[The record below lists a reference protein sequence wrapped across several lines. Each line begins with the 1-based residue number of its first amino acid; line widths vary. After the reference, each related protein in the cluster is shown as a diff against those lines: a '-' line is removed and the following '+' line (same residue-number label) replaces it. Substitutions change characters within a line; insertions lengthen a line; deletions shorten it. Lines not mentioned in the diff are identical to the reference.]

1 MVMEIAKKHQGSTV
15 ETITLEVPA
24 EFNFD
29 HCLKFLNRSTKE
41 CLHRVNGNRWIKLL
55 KLGGQLVLINVYAV
69 ENQLCIDLQVSLNSS
84 QKQQLI
90 EYLEQVFDLKRDLAQ
105 FYRAMAQDPIM
116 SPLVDS
122 YYGLR
127 LIGIPELFE
136 ALCWSVIGQQI
147 NLSFAY
153 DLKRRLVE
161 EIGEKL
167 SVDQKDYY
175 LFPSPSAVASLNPED
190 FVPWKFSAAKAKYL
204 IAVAQ
209 EMVNG
214 GLTKEELL
222 QMSFQQ
228 AFTRLTSI
236 KGIGP
241 WSANYVLMKCLG
253 QPAAFPSTDVGLQ
266 NAVKNLW
273 ALDRKPSMDEL
284 EELRTQWSPWE
295 GYATFYLWHSLIA

>member
-1 MVMEIAKKHQGSTV
+1 MVMEIAKNPESTL
-15 ETITLEVPA
+15 ETITLGVPD

-41 CLHRVNGNRWIKLL
+41 CLHRVHGSSWIKLV
-55 KLGGQLVLINVYAV
+55 KLSGQLVLIKVYAV
-69 ENQLCIDLQVSLNSS
+69 ENQLYVDLHAPLSFS

-90 EYLEQVFDLKRDLAQ
+90 EYLEQVFDLRRDLTQ
-105 FYRAMAQDPIM
+105 FYLAMVQDPIM

-122 YYGLR
+122 YHGLR
-127 LIGIPELFE
+127 LIGMPELFE

-161 EIGEKL
+161 EKGEKL
-167 SVDQKDYY
+167 TVDQKDYY
-175 LFPSPSAVASLNPED
+175 LFPSPFVVASLNPED

-204 IAVAQ
+204 LAVAQ
-209 EMVNG
+209 EMASG

-222 QMSFQQ
+222 QMPFQQ
-228 AFTRLTSI
+228 AFARLTSI

-241 WSANYVLMKCLG
+241 WSANYVLMKCLRH
-253 QPAAFPSTDVGLQ
+253 PAAFPSTDVGLQ
-266 NAVKNLW
+266 NAVKNLL

-284 EELRTQWSPWE
+284 EELRTRWSPWE
-295 GYATFYLWHSLIA
+295 GYATFYLWHSLIP